1 MFQLFLRA
9 RAQNLKHYV
18 GGGAFKTRSPKRDVS
33 TDRDRTQSIMSAIEN
48 SLTAAESEQSGL
60 KRRLDDV
67 LARASVSVGN
77 NSDEYV
83 DREAHRTEALN
94 FFDSEINRAETRLKE
109 LGTMIAHL
117 KFMKTAMLTRFPEVR
132 ATSAGQSTDTPD

>member
-9 RAQNLKHYV
+9 RGQNLKDYV
-18 GGGAFKTRSPKRDVS
+18 GGGAFKTRSSKRDVS
-33 TDRDRTQSIMSAIEN
+33 TDRERTQSIMSAIEN
-48 SLTAAESEQSGL
+48 SLAGAESEQAGL

-77 NSDEYV
+77 NSDEYM

-94 FFDSEINRAETRLKE
+94 FFDGEIIRAETRLKE
-109 LGTMIAHL
+109 LGTM
-117 KFMKTAMLTRFPEVR
+117 TAMLTRFPEFR
-132 ATSAGQSTDTPD
+132 ATSAGQSADTPD

>member
-9 RAQNLKHYV
+9 RARNLQDYM
-18 GGGAFKTRSPKRDVS
+18 GGRGFKTRSSERDVT
-33 TDRDRTQSIMSAIEN
+33 TDRERTQSIMTAIEN
-48 SLTAAESEQSGL
+48 GLAAAESEQLGL

-77 NSDEYV
+77 GSDEYL

-94 FFDSEINRAETRLKE
+94 FFDGEIVRAEGRLKE
-109 LGTMIAHL
+109 LATMIAHF
-117 KFMKTAMLTRFPEVR
+117 KFMKTAMLTRFPELR
-132 ATSAGQSTDTPD
+132 AT